1 MLLCSRTVV
10 LEDLLVLVGFV
21 LLWHRFRYR
30 FSCLRLWSDF
40 VVVVVVVVVVR
51 FVPFERW

>member
-40 VVVVVVVVVVR
+40 VVVVVVVVVR